1 VPLRVQPTFSLAPAP
16 IREEKLT
23 PFASNKFA
31 VHRYVRYLPN
41 DDEWSQSVVTT
52 TVERAPRVHV
62 VRTAKILEPVVF
74 MDCFSRK
81 IARTESSMGRGSVPY
96 YWTLVLSAARR
107 AAAQHSTH
115 MKKSHSSDLE
125 QARTR
130 VATAETAV
138 EKARHDSR
146 EAKRKRKLAKEAAR
160 NAKKQLKHAKEILS
174 EAKRTLADAE
184 GNRAREAGRTARVKR
199 RVGAS
204 PHAKTTVAKRST
216 TSRSRARR
224 AVARRRL
231 KRTAGSQSPSEL
243 PWNLGTPK
251 RHHRNLAHRKP
262 KPVLRNSL
270 PYAESQ
276 ARASVSWLAG

>member
-1 VPLRVQPTFSLAPAP
+1 MPLRVQPTFSLAPAV
-16 IREEKLT
+16 IREGKLT

-31 VHRYVRYLPN
+31 VHRYVRQLPN
-41 DDEWSQSVVTT
+41 DVTVT
-52 TVERAPRVHV
+52 AERAPRVHA
-62 VRTAKILEPVVF
+62 VRTAKILRPVVF

-81 IARTESSMGRGSVPY
+81 IARTDSSMGHGSVPY

-160 NAKKQLKHAKEILS
+160 KAKKQLKHAKEILS

-224 AVARRRL
+224 AIARRRL
-231 KRTAGSQSPSEL
+231 KRTAGSQSPSEPSL
-243 PWNLGTPK
+243 EP
-251 RHHRNLAHRKP
+251 
-262 KPVLRNSL
+262 RNSET
-270 PYAESQ
+270 PPPQPGASQ
-276 ARASVSWLAG
+276 TETGAS